1 MAKSLSAWQEAFLER
16 HQLGAAYLGY
26 AQKWFS
32 PLADALAAHQTG
44 AGKVVLIGINGSQ
57 GSGKTTL
64 CDYLCAVLA
73 ARHDL
78 AAVALSLD
86 DFYHTRAERQR
97 LARKV
102 HPLLATRGVPGTH
115 DSGLLQHTLDQLLI
129 AGRHDPVAIPR
140 FDKAQDERRPRSDW
154 DAAGPE
160 VCIVL
165 LEGWCLGATAVPEQE
180 LAIPVNALEREQDAE
195 GCWRGYVNM
204 ALAREFE
211 PLYQRIDRWVMLQAP
226 SFDCVYQWR
235 LEQERKLA
243 ADAPATATNRVM
255 DSAGIEH
262 FIQYFQRLTQ
272 QCLAQLPARVD
283 YLYELDRDRAVVS
296 ARGLGEPRQ

>member
-1 MAKSLSAWQEAFLER
+1 MAKSLSAWQEALLER
-16 HQLGAAYLGY
+16 HQLGAAYLDY

-32 PLADALAAHQTG
+32 PLADALAEHQNS
-44 AGKVVLIGINGSQ
+44 AGKILLIGINGSQ

-86 DFYHTRAERQR
+86 DFYHTRARRER
-97 LARKV
+97 LARQV

-115 DSGLLQHTLDQLLI
+115 DSGLLQQTLDQLLDPE
-129 AGRHDPVAIPR
+129 RRDPVAIPR
-140 FDKAQDERRPRSDW
+140 FDKAQDDRRPRSDW

-160 VCIVL
+160 VAIVL

-180 LAIPVNALEREQDAE
+180 LATPVNALERDED
-195 GCWRGYVNM
+195 GDGRWRRHVNL
-204 ALAREFE
+204 ALEREFE

-226 SFDCVYQWR
+226 SFDCVYHWR
-235 LEQERKLA
+235 LQQERKLA
-243 ADAPATATNRVM
+243 ADTPSPATNRVM
-255 DSAGIEH
+255 DSAGIER
-262 FIQYFQRLTQ
+262 FIQFFQRLTQ
-272 QCLAQLPARVD
+272 QCLAQMPARVD
-283 YLYELDRDRAVVS
+283 YLYELDRDREVVS
-296 ARGLGEPRQ
+296 ARGLREARR